1 MAFAPGT
8 NTAGTLRGFINWGDI
23 KGGSLDDKHKD
34 WSEIFGLSHGMSQPA
49 QATRSNEGGGYESE
63 VIHDP
68 FSISM
73 RQDCASPKLYEAL
86 HNGTHVAKVIIE
98 LTRPTGKS
106 PMVYMRYTMT
116 NVTLHSAQTSGGISV
131 ISVSKDNQ
139 PSSAPIYARG
149 GGDPSSTTNFPLDT
163 FSMDY
168 TSMQWE
174 YTKQDDTGA
183 AKGTVATKINL
194 AKGAGAS

>member
-1 MAFAPGT
+1 MPIS
-8 NTAGTLRGFINWGDI
+8 GFINWGDI
-23 KGGSLDDKHKD
+23 KGGSTDDKHKD
-34 WSEIFGLSHGMSQPA
+34 WSEITGFSHGMSQPA
-49 QATRSNEGGGYESE
+49 SATRSNEGGGYESE
-63 VIHDP
+63 VVHDP
-68 FSISM
+68 FTIVM

-86 HNGTHVAKVIIE
+86 HNGTSIPKVIIE

-116 NVTLHSAQTSGGISV
+116 NVSLHSAATSAEPAGTV
-131 ISVSKDNQ
+131 
-139 PSSAPIYARG
+139 
-149 GGDPSSTTNFPLDT
+149 NFPVDT

-168 TSMQWE
+168 TTMQWE

>member
-1 MAFAPGT
+1 MPIS
-8 NTAGTLRGFINWGDI
+8 GFISWGDI
-23 KGGSLDDKHKD
+23 KGGSTDDKHKD
-34 WSEIFGLSHGMSQPA
+34 WSEIIGFSHGMSQPA

-68 FSISM
+68 FSITM

-86 HNGTHVAKVIIE
+86 HNGTHIAKVIIE

-116 NVTLHSAQTSGGISV
+116 NVTLHGTST
-131 ISVSKDNQ
+131 N
-139 PSSAPIYARG
+139 A
-149 GGDPSSTTNFPLDT
+149 DPQGTINFPVDT
-163 FSMDY
+163 YAMDY
-168 TSMQWE
+168 TTMQWE